1 MTPEQLNTLTAKLDA
16 DPATLDSNR
25 LIELCVLA
33 RTLPQAGAAYA
44 AKLAGHLKTRF
55 PAATIAQDVDFAA
68 LGKLCAGLGHPV
80 LPADEQKT
88 ALESALNTDLATVD
102 FDRLVELGL
111 LYLAVS
117 SIRPLW
123 PDTLA
128 AELERRY
135 PAAALE
141 ADDSEYSILASL
153 LQQMRLGMSYFAARL
168 DDYTQAA
175 DKTAWHAAHQG
186 WFAAAVQQ
194 PDNLAWLLDEN
205 NLGISRQL
213 LGTGTWN
220 STWNSLPNV
229 VAVIAQKPWAFEL
242 LLRRTL
248 ETGESAISTVIL
260 ALANSSILYDWLKY
274 ETWGEKKTQQE
285 IEESVKNLLQNSTRA
300 AILLEHRAAR
310 RIIFDLGGKAVA
322 QSEATM
328 AVIAANSDAL
338 TDALRHPALTEA
350 LVKNQA
356 AMQALTQSANAMDI
370 LTANVPFL
378 ATVLKNRT
386 HLALFDRALTK
397 AQQKQM
403 HSAIKEGGVRLG
415 LFTKSSQTLSLPRSG
430 TQGAYTNTAAVY
442 VPESAY
448 VYDPYALY
456 SGAATD
462 RLVFNASGGGGWRDY
477 TFTEAENAGI
487 AVGGVTVKRNK
498 QSAASGERITFAVY
512 TAR

>member
-1 MTPEQLNTLTAKLDA
+1 MTPEQLNTLTAKLGA

-44 AKLAGHLKTRF
+44 AKLAEQLKTRF
-55 PAATIAQDVDFAA
+55 PAATVAQDVDFAV

-111 LYLAVS
+111 LYPAVS

-141 ADDSEYSILASL
+141 ADDSEYSILAGL
-153 LQQMRLGMSYFAARL
+153 LQQMRLGVSYFAAKL
-168 DDYTQAA
+168 EEYKKADDKA
-175 DKTAWHAAHQG
+175 AWHAAHQG

-194 PDNLAWLLDEN
+194 PANLAWLLDAG
-205 NLGISRQL
+205 NLKTARAFLEAEIWVDV
-213 LGTGTWN
+213 WN
-220 STWNSLPNV
+220 GLPNV

-242 LLRRTL
+242 LLHRTL
-248 ETGESAISTVIL
+248 ETGESAISTVIP
-260 ALANSSILYDWLKY
+260 ALANSSILYDILKK
-274 ETWGEKKTQQE
+274 ETQA
-285 IEESVKNLLQNSTRA
+285 ESEAAVKNMLQNSTRA

-322 QSEATM
+322 QSEAAM
-328 AVIAANSDAL
+328 AAIVANRNAL
-338 TDALRHPALTEA
+338 DDALRHPGLTEA
-350 LVKNQA
+350 LVKERV
-356 AMQALTQSANAMDI
+356 AMQALTQSADAMDI
-370 LTANVPFL
+370 LTASVPFL
-378 ATVLKNRT
+378 VAVLKNRAY
-386 HLALFDRALTK
+386 LALFDRALTK
-397 AQQKQM
+397 AQQKTIATVVGTAVGKQ
-403 HSAIKEGGVRLG
+403 
-415 LFTKSSQTLSLPRSG
+415 FDKSSRTLPLPRSG
-430 TQGAYTNTAAVY
+430 TESYYTDAICIPRAAH
-442 VPESAY
+442 

-456 SGAATD
+456 SGMATD
-462 RLVFNASGGGGWRDY
+462 RLVFNASGGGGWRNY

-487 AVGGVTVKRNK
+487 AVGGVTVKRDK
-498 QSAASGERITFAVY
+498 QSPVNGEGITFAVY

>member
-117 SIRPLW
+117 SILPLW

-153 LQQMRLGMSYFAARL
+153 LQQMRLSVSYFAARL
-168 DDYTQAA
+168 DDYIQAA
-175 DKTAWHAAHQG
+175 DKTAWHAAHQD

-194 PDNLAWLLDEN
+194 PDNLSWLLDVGNFKTARAFLEAE
-205 NLGISRQL
+205 IWVDV
-213 LGTGTWN
+213 WN
-220 STWNSLPNV
+220 GLPNV
-229 VAVIAQKPWAFEL
+229 VATIAQTPWAFDSLWQKTQQAGKGGPIIE
-242 LLRRTL
+242 
-248 ETGESAISTVIL
+248 
-260 ALANSSILYDWLKY
+260 ALANSSMLYNWIKY
-274 ETWGEKKTQQE
+274 ETWGEKKSPQE
-285 IEESVKNLLQNSTRA
+285 IEKHVKSLLQNSAQA
-300 AILLEHRAAR
+300 AILLANTAAR
-310 RIIFDLGGKAVA
+310 RIIFDLGDKVVA
-322 QSEATM
+322 QSEAAM
-328 AVIAANSDAL
+328 AAIAANSDAL
-338 TDALRHPALTEA
+338 SDALYYPALTEA
-350 LVKNQA
+350 LVKNQV
-356 AMQALTQSANAMDI
+356 AMQALTQSDDVMDF
-370 LTANVPFL
+370 LTRNVQFL
-378 ATVLKNRT
+378 AILLKNRT
-386 HLALFDRALTK
+386 HLALFDRALTQD
-397 AQQKQM
+397 QQKQM

-415 LFTKSSQTLSLPRSG
+415 LFTKSSQTLTLPRSG

-462 RLVFNASGGGGWRDY
+462 RLVFNASGGGGWRNY

-487 AVGGVTVKRNK
+487 AVGGVTVKRDK
-498 QSAASGERITFAVY
+498 QSPVNGERITFAIY

>member
-1 MTPEQLNTLTAKLDA
+1 MTPEQLNTLTAKLGA

-117 SIRPLW
+117 SILPLW

-141 ADDSEYSILASL
+141 ADDNEYSILASL
-153 LQQMRLGMSYFAARL
+153 LQQMRLGVSYFVARL

-194 PDNLAWLLDEN
+194 PDNLSWLLDVG
-205 NLGISRQL
+205 NLKTARAFLEAEIWVDV
-213 LGTGTWN
+213 WN
-220 STWNSLPNV
+220 GLPNV
-229 VAVIAQKPWAFEL
+229 VATIAQTPWAFEL
-242 LLRRTL
+242 LLYRTL
-248 ETGESAISTVIL
+248 ETGKSAISTVIL
-260 ALANSSILYDWLKY
+260 ALANSSILYDILKQ
-274 ETWGEKKTQQE
+274 ETQA
-285 IEESVKNLLQNSTRA
+285 ESEAAVKNMLQDSTRA
-300 AILLEHRAAR
+300 AILLEHRTAR

-322 QSEATM
+322 QSEAAM
-328 AVIAANSDAL
+328 AAIAANSDAL

-356 AMQALTQSANAMDI
+356 AMQALTQSADAMDI

-397 AQQKQM
+397 AQQKTIATVVGTAVGKQ
-403 HSAIKEGGVRLG
+403 
-415 LFTKSSQTLSLPRSG
+415 FTKSRQTITLPSNG
-430 TQGAYTNTAAVY
+430 TQSYYTNTAAVY

-462 RLVFNASGGGGWRDY
+462 RLVFNASGGGSWRDY

-487 AVGGVTVKRNK
+487 AVGGVTVKRDK
-498 QSAASGERITFAVY
+498 QSSASGERITFAVY

>member
-153 LQQMRLGMSYFAARL
+153 LQQMRLGVSYFVARL

-194 PDNLAWLLDEN
+194 PDNLSWLLDVG
-205 NLGISRQL
+205 NLKTARAFLEAEIWVDV
-213 LGTGTWN
+213 WN
-220 STWNSLPNV
+220 GLPNV
-229 VAVIAQKPWAFEL
+229 VATIAQTPWAFEL
-242 LLRRTL
+242 LLYRTL
-248 ETGESAISTVIL
+248 ETGKSAISTVIL
-260 ALANSSILYDWLKY
+260 ALANSSILYDILKQ
-274 ETWGEKKTQQE
+274 ETQA
-285 IEESVKNLLQNSTRA
+285 ESEAAVKNMLQDSTRA
-300 AILLEHRAAR
+300 AILLEHRTAR

-322 QSEATM
+322 QSEAAM
-328 AVIAANSDAL
+328 AAIAANSDAL

-356 AMQALTQSANAMDI
+356 AMQALTQSADAMDI

-378 ATVLKNRT
+378 AAVLKNRT

-415 LFTKSSQTLSLPRSG
+415 LFTKSSQTLTLPRSG

-462 RLVFNASGGGGWRDY
+462 RLVFNASGGGWRDY

-487 AVGGVTVKRNK
+487 AVGGVTVKRDK
-498 QSAASGERITFAVY
+498 QSSASGERITFAVY